1 MEKKIIRFS
10 KGFIPAAVFSTVV
23 ILFGIAGIFTRGI
36 NFGID
41 FQPGLINE
49 VRISS
54 PAAELTY
61 AGNAKA
67 TLSLEKD
74 KLEIVVSGTGAENE
88 TKSYLYTAYPTVK
101 DLAAAVNADT
111 VAHMKVLGTGNA
123 PSSALFVNSAVSP
136 LLGKMP
142 FNLYAENMPLTIEDM
157 RSALNGIQ
165 GAAVKQLGEGETSSF
180 QIRAALSSEDESSGE
195 IQTEITSALGK
206 AFGKENV
213 AVLKTDFIG
222 SSFSKNL
229 AQKSILLLALT
240 FLLIWAYAAV
250 RFHWDFALGSIVA
263 LIHDAM
269 IMFTFIVWTQMEFST
284 TVLAAVLMIIGYSIN
299 DTVVIL
305 DRLRSNLKT
314 VKVKTF
320 TELLNISLRDTLS
333 RSIITTA
340 TTLFAG
346 IALFVFTTGSIK
358 DFALALIVGLLSGLY
373 SSIFISSG
381 FIALFRLNWKQ
392 EFGIHHSEKNERGVL
407 NYDAGVQV

>member
-1 MEKKIIRFS
+1 MEKKTIRFS

-142 FNLYAENMPLTIEDM
+142 FNLYAENVPLTIEDM

-165 GAAVKQLGEGETSSF
+165 GAAVKQLGEGEASSF

-305 DRLRSNLKT
+305 DRLRSNLRT

>member
-67 TLSLEKD
+67 SLSLEKD

-142 FNLYAENMPLTIEDM
+142 FNLYAENVPLTIEDM

>member
-88 TKSYLYTAYPTVK
+88 TKSYLYTAYPTIK

-111 VAHMKVLGTGNA
+111 VAYMKVLGTGNA
-123 PSSALFVNSAVSP
+123 PSSALFVNSGISP
-136 LLGKMP
+136 LLNMTP
-142 FNLYAENMPLTIEDM
+142 FNLYAENVPLTIENM
-157 RSALNGIQ
+157 RSALNGLQ
-165 GAAVKQLGEGETSSF
+165 GIAVKQLGDGETASF
-180 QIRAALSSEDESSGE
+180 QIRAALSSEDESNSA
-195 IQTEITSALGK
+195 IQNEITDALGK
-206 AFGKENV
+206 AFGAEKV

-250 RFHWDFALGSIVA
+250 RFHWDFALGAIVA
-263 LIHDAM
+263 LVHDAM

>member
-142 FNLYAENMPLTIEDM
+142 FNLYAENVPLTIEDM

-305 DRLRSNLKT
+305 DRLRSNLRT

>member
-1 MEKKIIRFS
+1 MEKKTIRFS

-157 RSALNGIQ
+157 RSAINGLQ
-165 GAAVKQLGEGETSSF
+165 GIAVKQLGDGETASF
-180 QIRAALSSEDESSGE
+180 QIRAALSSEDESNSA
-195 IQTEITSALGK
+195 IQNEITDALGK
-206 AFGKENV
+206 AFGAEKV

-392 EFGIHHSEKNERGVL
+392 EFGIHHSEKNEHGVL

>member
-142 FNLYAENMPLTIEDM
+142 FNLYAENVPLTIEDM
-157 RSALNGIQ
+157 RSAISGLQGI
-165 GAAVKQLGEGETSSF
+165 AVKQLGDGETSSF

-305 DRLRSNLKT
+305 DRLRSNLRT

>member
-10 KGFIPAAVFSTVV
+10 KGFIPAAVFSTAV

-142 FNLYAENMPLTIEDM
+142 FNLYAENVPLTIEDM

>member
-10 KGFIPAAVFSTVV
+10 KGFIPAAVFSTGV
-23 ILFGIAGIFTRGI
+23 ILLGIAGIFMRGI

-111 VAHMKVLGTGNA
+111 VAYMKVLGTGNA

-142 FNLYAENMPLTIEDM
+142 FNLYAENVPLTIEDM
-157 RSALNGIQ
+157 RSAINGLQ
-165 GAAVKQLGEGETSSF
+165 GIAVKQLGDGETASF
-180 QIRAALSSEDESSGE
+180 QIRAALSSEDESNSA
-195 IQTEITSALGK
+195 IQNEITDALGK
-206 AFGKENV
+206 AFGAEKV

-250 RFHWDFALGSIVA
+250 RFHWDFALGAIVA
-263 LIHDAM
+263 LVHDAM

>member
-142 FNLYAENMPLTIEDM
+142 FNLYAENVPLTIEDM

>member
-10 KGFIPAAVFSTVV
+10 KGFIPAAVFSTAV

-142 FNLYAENMPLTIEDM
+142 FNLYAENVPLTIEDM

-333 RSIITTA
+333 RSIITTV

>member
-1 MEKKIIRFS
+1 
-10 KGFIPAAVFSTVV
+10 
-23 ILFGIAGIFTRGI
+23 
-36 NFGID
+36 
-41 FQPGLINE
+41 
-49 VRISS
+49 
-54 PAAELTY
+54 
-61 AGNAKA
+61 
-67 TLSLEKD
+67 
-74 KLEIVVSGTGAENE
+74 
-88 TKSYLYTAYPTVK
+88 
-101 DLAAAVNADT
+101 
-111 VAHMKVLGTGNA
+111 MKVLGTGNA

-165 GAAVKQLGEGETSSF
+165 GAAVKQLGEGESSSF

-250 RFHWDFALGSIVA
+250 RFHWDFALGAIVA
-263 LIHDAM
+263 LVHDAM

>member
-1 MEKKIIRFS
+1 
-10 KGFIPAAVFSTVV
+10 
-23 ILFGIAGIFTRGI
+23 
-36 NFGID
+36 
-41 FQPGLINE
+41 
-49 VRISS
+49 
-54 PAAELTY
+54 
-61 AGNAKA
+61 
-67 TLSLEKD
+67 
-74 KLEIVVSGTGAENE
+74 
-88 TKSYLYTAYPTVK
+88 
-101 DLAAAVNADT
+101 
-111 VAHMKVLGTGNA
+111 
-123 PSSALFVNSAVSP
+123 
-136 LLGKMP
+136 
-142 FNLYAENMPLTIEDM
+142 
-157 RSALNGIQ
+157 
-165 GAAVKQLGEGETSSF
+165 
-180 QIRAALSSEDESSGE
+180 
-195 IQTEITSALGK
+195 
-206 AFGKENV
+206 
-213 AVLKTDFIG
+213 
-222 SSFSKNL
+222 
-229 AQKSILLLALT
+229 
-240 FLLIWAYAAV
+240 
-250 RFHWDFALGSIVA
+250 
-263 LIHDAM
+263 M

-314 VKVKTF
+314 VKVKMF

>member
-88 TKSYLYTAYPTVK
+88 TKSYLYTAYPTIK

-111 VAHMKVLGTGNA
+111 VAYMKVLGTGNA
-123 PSSALFVNSAVSP
+123 PSSALFVNSGISP
-136 LLGKMP
+136 LLNMTP
-142 FNLYAENMPLTIEDM
+142 FNLYAENVPLTIENM
-157 RSALNGIQ
+157 RSALNGLQ
-165 GAAVKQLGEGETSSF
+165 GIAVKQLGDGETASF
-180 QIRAALSSEDESSGE
+180 QIRAALSSEDESNSA
-195 IQTEITSALGK
+195 IQNEITDALGK
-206 AFGKENV
+206 AFGAEKV

>member
-10 KGFIPAAVFSTVV
+10 KGFIPAAVFSTAV

-88 TKSYLYTAYPTVK
+88 TKSYLYTAYPTIK

-111 VAHMKVLGTGNA
+111 VAYMKVLGTGNA
-123 PSSALFVNSAVSP
+123 PSSALFVNSGISP
-136 LLGKMP
+136 LLNMTP
-142 FNLYAENMPLTIEDM
+142 FNLYAENVPLTIENM
-157 RSALNGIQ
+157 RSALNGLQ
-165 GAAVKQLGEGETSSF
+165 GIAVKQLGDGETASF
-180 QIRAALSSEDESSGE
+180 QIRAALSSEDESNSA
-195 IQTEITSALGK
+195 IQNEITDALGK
-206 AFGKENV
+206 AFGAEKV

-250 RFHWDFALGSIVA
+250 RFHWDFALGAIVA
-263 LIHDAM
+263 LVHDAM

>member
-74 KLEIVVSGTGAENE
+74 KLEIVISGTGAENE

-123 PSSALFVNSAVSP
+123 PSSALFVNSGISP
-136 LLGKMP
+136 LLNMTP
-142 FNLYAENMPLTIEDM
+142 FNLYAENVPLTIEDM
-157 RSALNGIQ
+157 RAAINGLQ
-165 GAAVKQLGEGETSSF
+165 GIAVKQLGDGETASF
-180 QIRAALSSEDESSGE
+180 QIRAALSSEDESNSA
-195 IQTEITSALGK
+195 IQNEITDALGK
-206 AFGKENV
+206 AFGAEKV

>member
-142 FNLYAENMPLTIEDM
+142 FNLYAENVPLTIEDM

-263 LIHDAM
+263 LVHDAM

>member
-165 GAAVKQLGEGETSSF
+165 GAAVKQLGEGETASF
-180 QIRAALSSEDESSGE
+180 QIRAALSSEDESNSA
-195 IQTEITSALGK
+195 IQNEITDALGK
-206 AFGKENV
+206 AFGAEKV

-250 RFHWDFALGSIVA
+250 RFHWDFALGAIVA
-263 LIHDAM
+263 LVHDAM

>member
-111 VAHMKVLGTGNA
+111 VAYMKVLGTGNA

-142 FNLYAENMPLTIEDM
+142 FNLYAENVPLTIEDM

-206 AFGKENV
+206 AFGKQNV

-250 RFHWDFALGSIVA
+250 RFHWDFALGAIVA

-314 VKVKTF
+314 VKVKMF

>member
-88 TKSYLYTAYPTVK
+88 TKSYPYTIYPTVK

-142 FNLYAENMPLTIEDM
+142 FNLYAENVPLTIEDM

-195 IQTEITSALGK
+195 IQTEITGALGK

-250 RFHWDFALGSIVA
+250 RFHWDFALGAIVA
-263 LIHDAM
+263 LVHDAM

-305 DRLRSNLKT
+305 DRLRSNLRT
-314 VKVKTF
+314 VKVKTV

>member
-101 DLAAAVNADT
+101 DLAAAVNTDT

-142 FNLYAENMPLTIEDM
+142 FNLYAENVPLTIEDM

-195 IQTEITSALGK
+195 IQTEITGALGK
-206 AFGKENV
+206 AFGKESV

-250 RFHWDFALGSIVA
+250 RFHWDFALGAIVA

>member
-10 KGFIPAAVFSTVV
+10 KGFIPAAVFSTVI
-23 ILFGIAGIFTRGI
+23 ILYGIAGIFTRGI

-74 KLEIVVSGTGAENE
+74 KLEIVISGTGAENE

-142 FNLYAENMPLTIEDM
+142 FNLYAENVPLTIEDM

-305 DRLRSNLKT
+305 DRLRSNLRT

>member
-10 KGFIPAAVFSTVV
+10 KGFIPAAVFSTGV
-23 ILFGIAGIFTRGI
+23 ILLGIAGIFMRGI

-111 VAHMKVLGTGNA
+111 VAYMKVLGTGNA

-142 FNLYAENMPLTIEDM
+142 FNLYAENVPLTIEDM

-206 AFGKENV
+206 AFGRENV

-250 RFHWDFALGSIVA
+250 RFHWDFALGAIVA
-263 LIHDAM
+263 LVHDAM

>member
-305 DRLRSNLKT
+305 DRLRSNLRT

>member
-123 PSSALFVNSAVSP
+123 PSSALFVNSGISP
-136 LLGKMP
+136 LLNMTP
-142 FNLYAENMPLTIEDM
+142 FNLYAENVPLTIEDM

-195 IQTEITSALGK
+195 IQTKITSALGK

-250 RFHWDFALGSIVA
+250 RFHWDFALGAIVA
-263 LIHDAM
+263 LVHDAM

>member
-142 FNLYAENMPLTIEDM
+142 FNLYAENVPLTIEDM

-165 GAAVKQLGEGETSSF
+165 GVAVKQLGEGETSSF

-305 DRLRSNLKT
+305 DRLRSNLRT

>member
-88 TKSYLYTAYPTVK
+88 TKSYLYTIYPTVK

-142 FNLYAENMPLTIEDM
+142 FNLYAENVPLTIEDM

>member
-250 RFHWDFALGSIVA
+250 RFHWDFALGAIVA
-263 LIHDAM
+263 LVHDAM

-346 IALFVFTTGSIK
+346 IALFVFTAGSIK

>member
-10 KGFIPAAVFSTVV
+10 KGFIPAAVFSTAV
-23 ILFGIAGIFTRGI
+23 ILFGIAGIFTRDI

-54 PAAELTY
+54 PAVELTY

-165 GAAVKQLGEGETSSF
+165 GAAVKQLGEGESSSF

-250 RFHWDFALGSIVA
+250 RFHWDFALGAIVA
-263 LIHDAM
+263 LVHDAM

>member
-10 KGFIPAAVFSTVV
+10 KGFIPAAVFSTAV

-142 FNLYAENMPLTIEDM
+142 FNLYAENVPLTIEDM

-165 GAAVKQLGEGETSSF
+165 GAAVKQLGEGEASSF

-250 RFHWDFALGSIVA
+250 RFHWDFALGAIVA

>member
-123 PSSALFVNSAVSP
+123 PSSALFVNSGISP
-136 LLGKMP
+136 LLNMTP
-142 FNLYAENMPLTIEDM
+142 FNLYAENVPLTIENM
-157 RSALNGIQ
+157 RSALNGLQ
-165 GAAVKQLGEGETSSF
+165 GIAVKQLGDGETASF
-180 QIRAALSSEDESSGE
+180 QIRAALSSEDESNSA
-195 IQTEITSALGK
+195 IQNEITDALGK
-206 AFGKENV
+206 AFGAEKV

-250 RFHWDFALGSIVA
+250 RFHWDFALGAIVA
-263 LIHDAM
+263 LVHDAM

>member
-10 KGFIPAAVFSTVV
+10 KGFIPAAVFSTAV

-142 FNLYAENMPLTIEDM
+142 FNLYAENVPLTIEDM

-305 DRLRSNLKT
+305 DRLRSNLRT

>member
-10 KGFIPAAVFSTVV
+10 KGFIPAAVFSTAV

-142 FNLYAENMPLTIEDM
+142 FNLYAENVPLTIEDM

-229 AQKSILLLALT
+229 AEKSILLLALT

-305 DRLRSNLKT
+305 DRLRSNLRT